1 MMTEWLLDDE
11 VKGDL
16 ISQLNKEIDIP
27 FINEKTEEK
36 LLNAL
41 WKIICAVISKKLG
54 AQIMPSG
61 KGSYGKK
68 RGRPKKKKV
77 TFKPAKK
84 KKK

>member
-1 MMTEWLLDDE
+1 MFAKMMAEWLLDDE

-41 WKIICAVISKKLG
+41 WKIICAVIGKMLG
-54 AQIMPSG
+54 A
-61 KGSYGKK
+61 
-68 RGRPKKKKV
+68 
-77 TFKPAKK
+77 
-84 KKK
+84 